1 MNWLCIISQD
11 RGGVKQSGRA
21 LLNELVVYN

>member
-11 RGGVKQSGRA
+11 RGGVKQSGRT

>member
-11 RGGVKQSGRA
+11 RGGGQQSGRA